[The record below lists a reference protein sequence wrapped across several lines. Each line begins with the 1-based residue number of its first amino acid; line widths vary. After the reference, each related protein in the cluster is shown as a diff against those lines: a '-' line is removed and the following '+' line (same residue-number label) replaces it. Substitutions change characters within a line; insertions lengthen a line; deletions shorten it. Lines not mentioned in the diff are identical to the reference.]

1 MSSDYTF
8 AEEARRMHV
17 TPNECAAMRLL
28 YADDRYTQSNIA
40 FMFEYMEST
49 ISRHVNGKCSHEG
62 LEPG

>member
-28 YADDRYTQSNIA
+28 YEDDRYSQSDLA
-40 FMFEYMEST
+40 FMFIYAEST
-49 ISRHVNGKCSHEG
+49 ISRHVNGECSHDS
-62 LEPG
+62 

>member
-1 MSSDYTF
+1 
-8 AEEARRMHV
+8 MHV

-49 ISRHVNGKCSHEG
+49 ISRHVNGKCSHDG
-62 LEPG
+62 LEAE